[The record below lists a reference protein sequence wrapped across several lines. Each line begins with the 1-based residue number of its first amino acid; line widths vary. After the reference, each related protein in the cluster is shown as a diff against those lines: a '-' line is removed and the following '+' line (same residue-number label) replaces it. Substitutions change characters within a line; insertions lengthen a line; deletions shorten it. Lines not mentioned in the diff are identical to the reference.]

1 MGSCTSLAVKNWINH
16 FEKTH
21 NTWYRRK
28 ARGLGTDGKA
38 LASPTRHTT
47 AENLLRRAKTGRV
60 NLNLASG
67 LDSLKAG
74 SDWWHCSTGE
84 TKCIQEEEE
93 EKVCRLRAL
102 HLSLTHL
109 GTPSYLNLSLLL
121 PPLLATSFVSDCPLH
136 FFSPIPRAFILIF
149 CVYVFSF
156 ETAGG
161 SARKRRESR
170 KDSVSATFFFF
181 SQQLTALITIITATK
196 INIFKKCWFRRNK
209 LQRPNIFSNPFFFLI
224 PKSHPVLNKT
234 SRFSLFLLAKIRL
247 FDG

>member
-84 TKCIQEEEE
+84 TKCIQQEEEE
-93 EKVCRLRAL
+93 EKVYRLRAL

-121 PPLLATSFVSDCPLH
+121 PPPRNELCVWLPSPFFFPHSTSFHPYFLCVRL
-136 FFSPIPRAFILIF
+136 FFWN
-149 CVYVFSF
+149 
-156 ETAGG
+156 G
-161 SARKRRESR
+161 RRERAQTSWVTQR
-170 KDSVSATFFFF
+170 LGFSNFFFF
-181 SQQLTALITIITATK
+181 
-196 INIFKKCWFRRNK
+196 
-209 LQRPNIFSNPFFFLI
+209 
-224 PKSHPVLNKT
+224 
-234 SRFSLFLLAKIRL
+234 
-247 FDG
+247 

>member
-1 MGSCTSLAVKNWINH
+1 MYKFSSENWINH

-136 FFSPIPRAFILIF
+136 FFPPIPRAFILIF

-170 KDSVSATFFFF
+170 KDSVSATFFFLANN
-181 SQQLTALITIITATK
+181 SQRWLQSLQLLKYIFLKNVDSVA
-196 INIFKKCWFRRNK
+196 INCNGQTFF
-209 LQRPNIFSNPFFFLI
+209 LTPFF
-224 PKSHPVLNKT
+224 
-234 SRFSLFLLAKIRL
+234 LLS
-247 FDG
+247 